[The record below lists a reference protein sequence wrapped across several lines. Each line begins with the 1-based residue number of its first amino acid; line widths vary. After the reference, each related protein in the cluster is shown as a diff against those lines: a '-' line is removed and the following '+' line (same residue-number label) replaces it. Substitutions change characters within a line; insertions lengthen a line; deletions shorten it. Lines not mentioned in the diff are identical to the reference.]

1 MSNSSSPIEPIPP
14 GLGALLRL
22 AWRAVRE
29 QMYAR
34 IRAAGYGELQPAHIA
49 LFGYPTIDGVR
60 PTEIADRLL
69 ITKQS
74 VNDLLRQLEAAGYLK
89 LRPDPADARARLVTL
104 TRSGTKLS
112 EAVRAASW
120 GVEREW
126 ALRIGEE
133 RFRDFR
139 DMLSKFAETPG
150 EAAASAEEFPAKVR
164 RHRR

>member
-1 MSNSSSPIEPIPP
+1 
-14 GLGALLRL
+14 
-22 AWRAVRE
+22 
-29 QMYAR
+29 MYAR

-104 TRSGTKLS
+104 TKSGKKLL

-120 GVEREW
+120 EVEREW
-126 ALRIGEE
+126 ASSIGEAKY
-133 RFRDFR
+133 RDFR
-139 DMLSKFAETPG
+139 DTLGRFVEGEGEVPTAERPEKTT
-150 EAAASAEEFPAKVR
+150 